1 MYVPFE
7 QKPRRNMYLVIRSDT
22 DPAYLTAGVRSAV
35 KDLDREQP
43 IADVRTMED
52 YLARTTSSQ
61 DIWALLMG
69 SFATVALLLAAS
81 GIFGVISH
89 SVSQRTHEIGV
100 RMAMGAKRSQ
110 VLFLVL
116 RRSMF
121 LVLLGLCIGVAGAL
135 AFTRLMTGLLFA
147 VEPTDPVTFVTVS
160 VVMVSVAAAASF
172 LPSRRAATIDPV
184 LVLKSE

>member
-1 MYVPFE
+1 
-7 QKPRRNMYLVIRSDT
+7 MYLIMRSDT
-22 DPAYLTAGVRSAV
+22 DPTYLTAAVRSAV
-35 KDLDREQP
+35 KDLDQEQP

-52 YLARTTSSQ
+52 YLARTTASR

-69 SFATVALLLAAS
+69 SFAMVALLLAAS
-81 GIFGVISH
+81 GIYGVISH
-89 SVSQRTHEIGV
+89 FVGQRTHEIGV
-100 RMAMGAKRSQ
+100 RIAMGAKRSQ
-110 VLFLVL
+110 VLFMVL
-116 RRSMF
+116 RRSMS
-121 LVLLGLCIGVAGAL
+121 LVLIGLCVGVAGAL
-135 AFTRLMTGLLFA
+135 AFTRLMAGLLFE